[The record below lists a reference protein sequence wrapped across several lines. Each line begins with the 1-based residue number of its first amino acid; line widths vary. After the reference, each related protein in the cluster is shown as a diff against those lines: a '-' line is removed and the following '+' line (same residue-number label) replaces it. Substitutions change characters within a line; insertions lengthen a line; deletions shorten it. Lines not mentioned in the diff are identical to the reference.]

1 MVHYLF
7 YDLEYPMPI
16 KSCQRKGKPGKKYGN
31 HGACYTGTQAL
42 QKAAKQGRAIEI
54 SRHRKKR

>member
-1 MVHYLF
+1 
-7 YDLEYPMPI
+7 MPI

-31 HGACYTGTQAL
+31 HGACYTGSQAR